1 MKTWLYRIIT
11 TVAIVEF
18 SYLILVNLA
27 LNLSITQTL
36 INQHKPEKYAVQ
48 WEKAWTWIP
57 FRIHARGISA
67 NGQTSSQ
74 QWQAETPA
82 ASASISILPL
92 LQKSVRIHSVVAEDI
107 DYYQR
112 PRPKP
117 HKSYASTRDFFP
129 PIRGREI
136 DKTPVTPAP
145 KKKGNGWKIIVD
157 DIHAGGNHRLWVYQ
171 FKGELRGTLKAN
183 VNFETRGGP
192 FSLDNGQM
200 DVVIDSLAIN
210 DNQQISSQ
218 GFLKGTLEFSPFVP
232 SENKGIKSLGF
243 MSVDAELNTK
253 VENLEFLNFYLRS
266 LQGMNL
272 DGAGKLSGT
281 VRYDQGTLLSPTSL
295 AVVADELQ
303 LKLRSYAAGGRGNV
317 TIEVNDGAP
326 EKLDLGI
333 RFATIDVVHE
343 EDNTSHFIGEDLLL
357 TTAGS
362 SRLLP
367 WQERRSGARSAS
379 ATIPTVTIPDLKVYQ
394 RYIPDKTALT
404 LNGGRGELAGQTTL
418 TSTSLQAGL
427 NLRSSGADIGFRNHQ
442 LMTNLDLDVNIDM
455 PSFGSGKLDISGT
468 KIQLSDA
475 QLASQEPGKPKPWN
489 ASLSIDKGL
498 LVLPHT
504 RSGGDAGPIR
514 QLSYLKEQ
522 SLKSLLGKA
531 DANFS
536 ISGKLSELAWISLLF
551 SNPYGMTIDGTGEL
565 TADIKI
571 DDGFPVRESIVRIL
585 PTHLDV
591 GVLDYEIN
599 GDGSIT
605 MQVLQGGEH
614 PDLDLQVEIGNALFK
629 RQGEQEAYVR
639 DVAIKLQAQALK
651 MDADQTGS
659 NVDVLHLQ
667 IPGAKITDMS
677 VYNDYLPANSPLR
690 LLEGQAELKADIK
703 LERDTAGGFVRLTT
717 QKLRSRLDEQELY
730 GELEADIT
738 IQGGVPENMD
748 FDISGSTITL
758 DKVRVTGRENNYEG
772 EDWRAHFVL
781 EKGRAIWKKP
791 VFVHADAAV
800 EIKDSRPFVAM
811 FSNHKGEHK
820 WIEKMLTIENIQ
832 GNAEMTVENEQI
844 TIPYAFTSSDKID
857 AGAKGII
864 NAEKAEGIFY
874 ARFRKLDAV
883 LQIRDGKRNIDI
895 IGARKKFDEYL
906 TGKKQE

>member
-1 MKTWLYRIIT
+1 MKTWLYRIIA
-11 TVAIVEF
+11 TVAIVEL

-27 LNLSITQTL
+27 LNLPITQTL
-36 INQHKPEKYAVQ
+36 INQHKPDKYTVQ
-48 WEKAWTWIP
+48 WEKAWTWHP
-57 FRIHARGISA
+57 FRIHARAISA

-82 ASASISILPL
+82 ASASIAILPL
-92 LQKSVRIHSVVAEDI
+92 LQKSVKIHSVVAEDI

-117 HKSYASTRDFFP
+117 HKNYASTRDFFP

-145 KKKGNGWKIIVD
+145 KKKANGWKIVVD

-171 FKGELRGTLKAN
+171 IKGELRGTLKAN

-200 DVVIDSLAIN
+200 DVAIDSLAIN

-243 MSVDAELNTK
+243 MRVDAELSTK

-266 LQGMNL
+266 LQGMKL

-303 LKLRSYAAGGRGNV
+303 LKLRSYAAGGSGNV

-379 ATIPTVTIPDLKVYQ
+379 VTIPRVTIPDLKVYQ
-394 RYIPDKTALT
+394 RYIPDKAALT

-418 TSTSLQAGL
+418 TSSSLQTGL
-427 NLRSSGADIGFRNHQ
+427 NLRSSGADINFRNYQ
-442 LMTNLDLDVNIDM
+442 LIANLDLDINIDI
-455 PSFGSGKLDISGT
+455 PSFGSGKLDISDT
-468 KIQLSDA
+468 KIHLSDVR
-475 QLASQEPGKPKPWN
+475 LVSQEPGSAKPWD

-498 LVLPHT
+498 LVLPHPQ
-504 RSGGDAGPIR
+504 SGDEAGHIR
-514 QLSYLKEQ
+514 QLSYLKEE
-522 SLKSLLGKA
+522 SLKYMLGKA
-531 DANFS
+531 DAHFS

-571 DDGFPVRESIVRIL
+571 DDGFPVRDSIVRIL

-599 GDGSIT
+599 GDGWIT

-614 PDLDLQVEIGNALFK
+614 PDLDLQVEIGDALFR

-639 DVAIKLQAQALK
+639 DVAMKLQAQALK
-651 MDADQTGS
+651 MDTDQTGS

-667 IPGAKITDMS
+667 IPRAKITDMS

-717 QKLRSRLDEQELY
+717 QKLRSRLDEQELH

-738 IQGGVPENMD
+738 IQGGIPENME

-758 DKVRVTGRENNYEG
+758 DQVKVAGPETKYEG

-781 EKGRAIWKKP
+781 EKGHAIWKKP
-791 VFVHADAAV
+791 VFLHADAAV

-820 WIEKMLTIENIQ
+820 WIEKILTIENIQ

-844 TIPYAFTSSDKID
+844 IIPHAFTSSDKID

-874 ARFRKLDAV
+874 ARFRKLDAI
-883 LQIRDGKRNIDI
+883 LKIRDGKRNIDI
-895 IGARKKFDEYL
+895 IGARKKFNEYS
-906 TGKKQE
+906 TDGKEK